1 MEKRR
6 KSGDNFHKKLGS
18 SRGRDLQGTSSSNF
32 YIPSSKSENYSTII
46 QILKSDLLTIQDMIN
61 SNSGDIKMYKLLSKT
76 PGLTKKL
83 SEIEETKNINNFI
96 DKITEQSANIDKIN
110 NIYGTKNIN
119 ECIQKLY
126 LECGLNDLLIKKIY
140 DYFTLMKL
148 KINNDDTF
156 QESLSKVIVIK
167 EFIEKIKS
175 RNTNNI
181 NSNDIKNLPSLQNNE
196 IEEFLKINTLNELL
210 DLNVKNK
217 KIDSHVIKLVNDYF
231 NNLNINITK
240 TINEINISKKYS
252 NEMKNLKGT
261 EIEKFFKL
269 KDIYDKI
276 LKNLNND
283 YENLL
288 KNKEKEIKELKE
300 KFEKEKEMLKNT
312 ISQNNT
318 LNNIKNND
326 NIIEIEKI
334 NMNDFIKRHEE
345 EYMKIKN
352 NCLKKLDKE
361 IKDLNSKINKL
372 TEENNILKL
381 DNEDMKKKL
390 DVINKEFNEESYEQV
405 LLQQFETMKSAF
417 VKRIDE
423 LTSKLNNIEYDTR
436 RKVYQLEEDLKDS
449 EHSKSLFLDQIL
461 ILRKQLNK

>member
-1 MEKRR
+1 MEKKR

-210 DLNVKNK
+210 DLNVNNK
-217 KIDSHVIKLVNDYF
+217 KINSHVIKLVNDYF

-312 ISQNNT
+312 MSQNNN
-318 LNNIKNND
+318 LNNIKSND
-326 NIIEIEKI
+326 NIIEIENI

>member
-156 QESLSKVIVIK
+156 QETLSKVIVIK
-167 EFIEKIKS
+167 EFIEKIKN

-181 NSNDIKNLPSLQNNE
+181 NSNDIKNLPSLKNNE

-252 NEMKNLKGT
+252 NDMKNLKGT

-276 LKNLNND
+276 LKNINDD
-283 YENLL
+283 YEKLL

-300 KFEKEKEMLKNT
+300 KFEKEKEMLKNS
-312 ISQNNT
+312 ISQNNN
-318 LNNIKNND
+318 LNNINNND

-361 IKDLNSKINKL
+361 IKDLTSKINKL

>member
-1 MEKRR
+1 MEKKR

-18 SRGRDLQGTSSSNF
+18 SRGRDLQGTSSSTF

-210 DLNVKNK
+210 DLNVNNK
-217 KIDSHVIKLVNDYF
+217 KINSHVIKLVNDYF

-252 NEMKNLKGT
+252 NDMKNLKGT

-361 IKDLNSKINKL
+361 IKDLTSKINKL

>member
-83 SEIEETKNINNFI
+83 SEIEETKNITNFI

-175 RNTNNI
+175 RNTNNV

-252 NEMKNLKGT
+252 NDMKNLKGT

-276 LKNLNND
+276 LKNINDD
-283 YENLL
+283 YEKLL

-312 ISQNNT
+312 ISQNNN
-318 LNNIKNND
+318 LNNINNND

-361 IKDLNSKINKL
+361 IKDLTSKINKL

>member
-1 MEKRR
+1 MEKKR

-18 SRGRDLQGTSSSNF
+18 SRGRDLQGTSSSTF

-210 DLNVKNK
+210 DLNVNNK
-217 KIDSHVIKLVNDYF
+217 KINSHVIKLVNDYF

-269 KDIYDKI
+269 KDIYDKM
-276 LKNLNND
+276 LKNINND

-361 IKDLNSKINKL
+361 IKDLTSKINKL

>member
-83 SEIEETKNINNFI
+83 SEIEETKNITNFI

-252 NEMKNLKGT
+252 NDMKNLKGT

-449 EHSKSLFLDQIL
+449 EHSKSLFLEQIL

>member
-210 DLNVKNK
+210 DLNVNNK
-217 KIDSHVIKLVNDYF
+217 KINSHVIKLVNDYF

-252 NEMKNLKGT
+252 NDMKNLKGT

-269 KDIYDKI
+269 KDIYDKM
-276 LKNLNND
+276 LKNINND

-361 IKDLNSKINKL
+361 IKDLTSKINKL

>member
-156 QESLSKVIVIK
+156 QETLSKVIVIK
-167 EFIEKIKS
+167 EFIEKIKN

-181 NSNDIKNLPSLQNNE
+181 NSNDIKNLPSLKNNE

-252 NEMKNLKGT
+252 NDMKNLKGT

-276 LKNLNND
+276 LKNINDD
-283 YENLL
+283 YEKLL

-300 KFEKEKEMLKNT
+300 KFEKEKEMLKNS
-312 ISQNNT
+312 ISQNNN

-361 IKDLNSKINKL
+361 IKDLTSKINKL

>member
-156 QESLSKVIVIK
+156 QETLSKVIVIK

-175 RNTNNI
+175 RNTNNV

-252 NEMKNLKGT
+252 NDMKNLKGT

-276 LKNLNND
+276 LKNINDD
-283 YENLL
+283 YEKLL

-300 KFEKEKEMLKNT
+300 KFEKEKEMLKNS
-312 ISQNNT
+312 ISQNNN
-318 LNNIKNND
+318 LNNINNND

-361 IKDLNSKINKL
+361 IKDLTSKINKL

>member
-18 SRGRDLQGTSSSNF
+18 SRGRDLQGTSSSTF

-83 SEIEETKNINNFI
+83 SEIEETKNITNFI

-210 DLNVKNK
+210 DLNVNNK
-217 KIDSHVIKLVNDYF
+217 KINSHVIKLVNDYF

-252 NEMKNLKGT
+252 NDMKNLKGT

-269 KDIYDKI
+269 KDIYDKM
-276 LKNLNND
+276 LKNINND

-361 IKDLNSKINKL
+361 IKDLTSKINKL

-390 DVINKEFNEESYEQV
+390 DIINKEFNEESYEQV
-405 LLQQFETMKSAF
+405 LLEQFETMKSAF

>member
-1 MEKRR
+1 
-6 KSGDNFHKKLGS
+6 
-18 SRGRDLQGTSSSNF
+18 
-32 YIPSSKSENYSTII
+32 
-46 QILKSDLLTIQDMIN
+46 MIN

-312 ISQNNT
+312 MSQNNN
-318 LNNIKNND
+318 LNNIKSND
-326 NIIEIEKI
+326 NIIEIENI

-361 IKDLNSKINKL
+361 IKDLTSKINKL

-390 DVINKEFNEESYEQV
+390 DIINKEFNEESYEQV

>member
-1 MEKRR
+1 MEKKR

-175 RNTNNI
+175 RNTNNV

-196 IEEFLKINTLNELL
+196 IEEFIKINTLNELL
-210 DLNVKNK
+210 DLNVNNK
-217 KIDSHVIKLVNDYF
+217 KINSHVIKLVNDYF

-252 NEMKNLKGT
+252 NDMKNLKGT

-312 ISQNNT
+312 MSQNNN
-318 LNNIKNND
+318 LNNIKSND
-326 NIIEIEKI
+326 NIIEIENI

-361 IKDLNSKINKL
+361 IKDLTSKINKL

>member
-1 MEKRR
+1 MDKRR

-156 QESLSKVIVIK
+156 QETLSKVIVIK
-167 EFIEKIKS
+167 EFIEKIKN

-181 NSNDIKNLPSLQNNE
+181 NSNDIKNLPSLKNNE

-252 NEMKNLKGT
+252 NDMKNLKGT

-276 LKNLNND
+276 LKNINDD
-283 YENLL
+283 YEKLL

-300 KFEKEKEMLKNT
+300 KFEKEKEMLKNS
-312 ISQNNT
+312 ISQNNN

-361 IKDLNSKINKL
+361 IKDLTSKINKL

>member
-1 MEKRR
+1 MEKKR

-18 SRGRDLQGTSSSNF
+18 SRGRDLQGTSSSTF

-217 KIDSHVIKLVNDYF
+217 KINSHVIKLVNDYF

-252 NEMKNLKGT
+252 NDMKNLKGT

-269 KDIYDKI
+269 KDIYDKM
-276 LKNLNND
+276 LKNINND

-318 LNNIKNND
+318 INNIKNND

-361 IKDLNSKINKL
+361 IKDLTSKINKL

>member
-1 MEKRR
+1 MEKKR

-18 SRGRDLQGTSSSNF
+18 SRGRDLQGTSSSTF

-252 NEMKNLKGT
+252 NDMKNLKGT

-269 KDIYDKI
+269 KDIYDKM
-276 LKNLNND
+276 LKNINND

-318 LNNIKNND
+318 INNIKNND

>member
-18 SRGRDLQGTSSSNF
+18 SRGRDLQGTSSSTF

-181 NSNDIKNLPSLQNNE
+181 NSNDIKNLPSLKNNE

-252 NEMKNLKGT
+252 NDMKNLKGT

-312 ISQNNT
+312 MSQNNN

-352 NCLKKLDKE
+352 NCLKTLDKE
-361 IKDLNSKINKL
+361 IKDLTSKINKL

>member
-1 MEKRR
+1 MEKKR

-252 NEMKNLKGT
+252 NDMKNLKGT

-269 KDIYDKI
+269 KDIYDKM
-276 LKNLNND
+276 LKNINND

-361 IKDLNSKINKL
+361 IKDLTSKINKL

>member
-252 NEMKNLKGT
+252 NDMKNLKGT

-276 LKNLNND
+276 LKNINDD
-283 YENLL
+283 YEKLL

-312 ISQNNT
+312 ISQNNN
-318 LNNIKNND
+318 LNNINNND

>member
-1 MEKRR
+1 MDKRR

-18 SRGRDLQGTSSSNF
+18 SRGRDLQGTSTRNF
-32 YIPSSKSENYSTII
+32 YIPSSKTENYSTII

-83 SEIEETKNINNFI
+83 SEIEETKNITNFI

-175 RNTNNI
+175 RNTNNV

-210 DLNVKNK
+210 DLNVNNK
-217 KIDSHVIKLVNDYF
+217 KINSHVIKLVNDYF

-252 NEMKNLKGT
+252 NDMKNLKGT

-269 KDIYDKI
+269 KDIYDKM
-276 LKNLNND
+276 LKNINND

>member
-83 SEIEETKNINNFI
+83 SEIEETKNITNFI

-217 KIDSHVIKLVNDYF
+217 KINSHVIKLVNDYF

-252 NEMKNLKGT
+252 NDMKNLKGT

-269 KDIYDKI
+269 KDIYDKM
-276 LKNLNND
+276 LKNINND

-312 ISQNNT
+312 MSQNNN
-318 LNNIKNND
+318 LNNIKSND
-326 NIIEIEKI
+326 NIIEIENI

-352 NCLKKLDKE
+352 NCLKTLDKE
-361 IKDLNSKINKL
+361 IKDLTSKINKL

>member
-83 SEIEETKNINNFI
+83 SEIEETKNITNFI

-175 RNTNNI
+175 RNTNNV

-252 NEMKNLKGT
+252 NDMKNLKGT

-276 LKNLNND
+276 LKNINDD
-283 YENLL
+283 YEKLL

-312 ISQNNT
+312 MSQNNN
-318 LNNIKNND
+318 LNNIKSND
-326 NIIEIEKI
+326 NIIEIENI

>member
-156 QESLSKVIVIK
+156 QETLSKVIVIK

-252 NEMKNLKGT
+252 NDMKNLKGT

-276 LKNLNND
+276 LKNINDD
-283 YENLL
+283 YEKLL

-300 KFEKEKEMLKNT
+300 KFEKEKEMLKNS
-312 ISQNNT
+312 ISQNNN
-318 LNNIKNND
+318 LNNINNND

-361 IKDLNSKINKL
+361 IKDLTSKINKL

>member
-175 RNTNNI
+175 RNTNNV

-252 NEMKNLKGT
+252 NDMKNLKGT

-361 IKDLNSKINKL
+361 IKDLTSKINKL

>member
-1 MEKRR
+1 MDKRR

-217 KIDSHVIKLVNDYF
+217 KINSHVIKLVNDYF

-252 NEMKNLKGT
+252 NDMKNLKGT

-269 KDIYDKI
+269 KDIYDKM
-276 LKNLNND
+276 LKNINND

>member
-1 MEKRR
+1 MEK
-6 KSGDNFHKKLGS
+6 SKKLGS

-252 NEMKNLKGT
+252 NDMKNLKGT

-269 KDIYDKI
+269 KDIYDKM
-276 LKNLNND
+276 LKNINND

>member
-156 QESLSKVIVIK
+156 QETLSKVIVIK
-167 EFIEKIKS
+167 EFIEKIKN

-181 NSNDIKNLPSLQNNE
+181 NSNDIKNLPSLKNNE

-217 KIDSHVIKLVNDYF
+217 KINSHVIKLVNDYF

-252 NEMKNLKGT
+252 NDMKNLKGT

-269 KDIYDKI
+269 KYIYDKI
-276 LKNLNND
+276 LKNINDD
-283 YENLL
+283 YEKLL

-300 KFEKEKEMLKNT
+300 KFEKEKEMLKNS
-312 ISQNNT
+312 ISQNNN

>member
-1 MEKRR
+1 MEKKR

-312 ISQNNT
+312 MSQNNN
-318 LNNIKNND
+318 LNNIKSND
-326 NIIEIEKI
+326 NIIEIENI

-361 IKDLNSKINKL
+361 IKDLTSKINKL

-390 DVINKEFNEESYEQV
+390 DIINKEFNEESYEQV
-405 LLQQFETMKSAF
+405 LLEQFETMKSAF

>member
-1 MEKRR
+1 MEKKR

-217 KIDSHVIKLVNDYF
+217 KINSHVIKLVNDYF

-252 NEMKNLKGT
+252 NDMKNLKGT

-269 KDIYDKI
+269 KDIYDKM
-276 LKNLNND
+276 LKNINND

-405 LLQQFETMKSAF
+405 LLEQFETMKSAF

>member
-312 ISQNNT
+312 MSQNNN
-318 LNNIKNND
+318 LNNIKSND
-326 NIIEIEKI
+326 NIIEIENI

-361 IKDLNSKINKL
+361 IKDLTSKINKL

-390 DVINKEFNEESYEQV
+390 DIINKEFNEESYEQV
-405 LLQQFETMKSAF
+405 LLEQFETMKSAF